1 MKMTIPIFG
10 ERAMPGKT
18 VPAPSVRALWIG
30 GLSLLWVLY
39 AAIFVAVT
47 AEPPLMALRSAS
59 ANVIPLSFLTAG
71 AHALLRDRVMRLS
84 VTAQATA
91 HGAMAIAFAI
101 TWYALIVLLQAFFSG
116 LASGDFTMHGFNRVV
131 FAWQTF
137 QGLIFYALIAASCYA
152 VRGGRQA
159 SDVTIISAPPL
170 QRYLVRVGDD
180 FLPVQVDD
188 IITIAGAQDYSEV
201 ATISGRRHLVRM
213 GLAEFEMR
221 LAPDRFIRI
230 HRSIIVNLD
239 QMVRAELAGGGR
251 MLAHMSNGDS
261 VQTSRPGAQ
270 RLRQLMV

>member
-1 MKMTIPIFG
+1 MKMTTPIIG
-10 ERAMPGKT
+10 KRASRDKPL
-18 VPAPSVRALWIG
+18 PPPSVRALWIG

-39 AAIFVAVT
+39 ATIFVAVT

-59 ANVIPLSFLTAG
+59 ANVIPLAFLTAG

-84 VTAQATA
+84 VPAQAIA
-91 HGAMAIAFAI
+91 HAALAIAFAV
-101 TWYALIVLLQAFFSG
+101 TWYALIVLLLAFFNG
-116 LASGDFTMHGFNRVV
+116 LTSGDFTMHGFNRVV

-137 QGLIFYALIAASCYA
+137 QGLIFYTLVAASCYA

-159 SDVTIISAPPL
+159 ADVTIISAPPL
-170 QRYLVRVGDD
+170 QRYLIRMGDD
-180 FLPVQVDD
+180 ILPVRIDD
-188 IITIAGAQDYSEV
+188 IVSIAGAQDYSEV
-201 ATISGRRHLVRM
+201 ATLGGGRHLVRM
-213 GLAEFEMR
+213 SLAEFEMR

-230 HRSIIVNLD
+230 HRSVIVNLD

-261 VQTSRPGAQ
+261 VQTSRPGSQ